1 MRGAAAHVLG
11 LILRLLHPAMPFVT
25 EELWDRFGYGAP
37 CSLIRAPW
45 PEAGPVTEAA
55 AARAELD
62 WVVRLIGE
70 VRSVRAE
77 MNVPPGTR
85 APVLLRDAAPETLA
99 RAARWDEAIRRL
111 ARADKV
117 GPLAGPLPAGAAQ
130 TVLEEA
136 TIVVPLAGLIDL
148 DAERVRLGRD
158 RAKAQAEAEKIARK
172 LANAD
177 FVARAPE
184 EVVAENRDRLAAA
197 EAEAAR
203 IAAALAR
210 IG

>member
-1 MRGAAAHVLG
+1 MRAAAAYVLG
-11 LILRLLHPAMPFVT
+11 VILRLLHPAMPFVT

-45 PEAGPVTEAA
+45 PVAAPVAEPA
-55 AARAELD
+55 AARGELD

-70 VRSVRAE
+70 VRAVRSE
-77 MNVPPGTR
+77 MNVPPAVL
-85 APVLLRDAAPETLA
+85 APVLLRDASPESLA
-99 RAARWDEAIRRL
+99 RAERWTRRS
-111 ARADKV
+111 AAWRAPRRC
-117 GPLAGPLPAGAAQ
+117 GPLVGAIPAGAAQ
-130 TVLEEA
+130 TVLDEA

-148 DAERVRLGRD
+148 DAERARLARE
-158 RAKAQAEAEKIARK
+158 RAKAEGEAEKIAAK

-184 EVVAENRDRLAAA
+184 EVVEENRERLAAA
-197 EAEAAR
+197 QAEAAR
-203 IAAALAR
+203 LAAALSR